1 MSQSKQPQM
10 DFTALLAA
18 LNQAAAQEAEPD
30 PEAPEEET
38 AETEPEAPKSVFEVL
53 SAVNVNDHVDQKNGM
68 AYLSWAWAWGTLKK
82 LYPESTYRIYEDDSG
97 FLYHTDGRTAWVKVG
112 VTVEGIENIE
122 YLPVMDYRNRSI
134 PLEKMTSFDA
144 NKAIQRALVKAIARH
159 GLGLY
164 LYAGED
170 LPESEKPAP
179 TVREDKPAEPYRSK
193 EAIRQECIAAY
204 QKQGHD
210 ARELAADFGVS
221 PKTTRAQWEQVL
233 REIQSRQ
240 PEEVSGSPA

>member
-18 LNQAAAQEAEPD
+18 LNQAAAGETEPD
-30 PEAPEEET
+30 PEEAGENLEPEE
-38 AETEPEAPKSVFEVL
+38 PESPKSVFAVL
-53 SAVNVNDHVDQKNGM
+53 SAVNVNDHVERKNGM

-82 LYPESTYRIYEDDSG
+82 LYPEATYQIYEDSSG

-193 EAIRQECIAAY
+193 ETIRKECIALY
-204 QKQGHD
+204 EEQGRD
-210 ARELAADFGVS
+210 AKDLAADFGVN
-221 PKTTRAQWEQVL
+221 PGTTKQQWEEVL
-233 REIQSRQ
+233 HELQKSQ
-240 PEEVSGSPA
+240 PAPAAK